1 MTSYGPVTGST
12 DTMPF
17 TPLISRV
24 TLLARPT
31 SVWIRMNAL
40 TTSTSSSGS
49 RGIVRQAP
57 DAARTDSERRSE
69 HGVDVRRGAGQ
80 RGRGQ
85 RDPRD
90 GPSGQREQRGADVQG

>member
-1 MTSYGPVTGST
+1 
-12 DTMPF
+12 MPF

-49 RGIVRQAP
+49 RGIVCQAP
-57 DAARTDSERRSE
+57 TRREPTELGPSED
-69 HGVDVRRGAGQ
+69 GFDVPRGAGQ
-80 RGRGQ
+80 GGRAQ
-85 RDPRD
+85 RDPRNR
-90 GPSGQREQRGADVQG
+90 PSTEREEAGADVQRRRAEAIEHEP